1 MVTIKMNTEENHIES
16 KYLKAII
23 IFQTLSLVTQNHD
36 LSY

>member
-1 MVTIKMNTEENHIES
+1 MNTEEKKKNHIEG

-23 IFQTLSLVTQNHD
+23 IFQTLSLGTQKHD